1 MSDLRPP
8 PRVGLFALFA
18 STFCELVGIFM
29 LLPLNLLRLKDS
41 GLDTATTGLFAS
53 ASYIGIFLL
62 TPFASSITA
71 KLGRRNTLWLTAV
84 VPLGTGLVFALSPW
98 VATWYIAQLIAGMT
112 GGLRWVLAEALV
124 AEFSP
129 PGQRGRYVGLF
140 ETLVGATF
148 IIGPVLLAWVGP
160 QSDTAI
166 WVALLCIAA
175 GAIWTAAIPQLPAA
189 NDQDNAPMG
198 LSGVWKSV
206 TAHPMIMLAG
216 FLGGFFE
223 AGITAILPLVGLSM
237 QWSPSLSTLL
247 VAASGFGSAFLMLPA
262 GMLADSLSRP
272 LPSGGL
278 RRFWGN
284 AAHTR
289 LQLIRMAAWLTL
301 LGTLALSFTAFT
313 PSVAW
318 GIAVIWGGAGGVLYT
333 LAMIDIGTREQ
344 GIRLVSGTAV
354 LVMAYTLGGMIAPA
368 AGAAALQASAHIGF
382 PLLLSVVAA
391 LGVGLLTRASVQAD
405 AL

>member
-1 MSDLRPP
+1 MSDPRPP

-175 GAIWTAAIPQLPAA
+175 GAVWTAAIPQLPAA

-278 RRFWGN
+278 RRFG
-284 AAHTR
+284 ATPRTPAYSSF
-289 LQLIRMAAWLTL
+289 AWL
-301 LGTLALSFTAFT
+301 LGSPYWAPSPYPSPHLPPVSLGASLSF
-313 PSVAW
+313 
-318 GIAVIWGGAGGVLYT
+318 GA
-333 LAMIDIGTREQ
+333 
-344 GIRLVSGTAV
+344 
-354 LVMAYTLGGMIAPA
+354 
-368 AGAAALQASAHIGF
+368 
-382 PLLLSVVAA
+382 
-391 LGVGLLTRASVQAD
+391 VQAVCCTPWP
-405 AL
+405 